1 MEKKKF
7 KIVILDD
14 DRYFN
19 LVLTAYVKTICNPA
33 VYPQYDFVIESH
45 KTASDWWE
53 NLDPETHVMFLDKY
67 LLHPNDQLSLDG
79 KDVLGFVRNSCDNCK
94 VIMVTAHG
102 SEEEAQ
108 ELKNFGVYDYIDK
121 TKNANSRVA
130 VVLREILN
138 EESTLDFPQT

>member
-33 VYPQYDFVIESH
+33 VYPEYDFVIESH

-53 NLDPETHVMFLDKY
+53 NLDPETNVMLLDKY
-67 LLHPNDQLSLDG
+67 LLDPNDQLSLSG
-79 KDVLGFVRNSCDNCK
+79 KDVLDFVKKSCDDCK

-102 SEEEAQ
+102 SESEAQ
-108 ELKNFGVYDYIDK
+108 ELMKKGVHDYIDK
-121 TKNANSRVA
+121 TKNANSRIA
-130 VVLREILN
+130 IILREILAN
-138 EESTLDFPQT
+138 HPITD